1 MMRMTE
7 PTEPGYDGP
16 IPAPTGATWRVAI
29 GGDHVGLP
37 LKTALASACRK
48 AGYELLDV
56 GVHETGRVDYNDVAV
71 DVVRLLTTDKADI
84 GILVCGTGA
93 GMQIA
98 ANRYPQIR
106 AVAVNDLY
114 TAYFARS
121 HNDANIACL
130 GSRLVAPDLAIAIMA
145 RFLATPFEGGRH
157 QRRVDKLS
165 EPPTI
170 GVS

>member
-7 PTEPGYDGP
+7 PIEPGYDGA
-16 IPAPTGATWRVAI
+16 IPTPTGAIRRVAV
-29 GGDHVGLP
+29 GSDHVGLA
-37 LKTALASACRK
+37 LKTALAAACRK
-48 AGYELLDV
+48 AGYEVVDV

-71 DVVRLLTTDKADI
+71 DVVHLLTNDKADA

-98 ANRYPQIR
+98 ANRYRQIR

-121 HNDANIACL
+121 HNDANVACL
-130 GSRLVAPDLAIAIMA
+130 GARLVALELAVAIVA

-165 EPPTI
+165 HPPTI
-170 GVS
+170 GA

>member
-1 MMRMTE
+1 MRMTE
-7 PTEPGYDGP
+7 PTEPGYDGA
-16 IPAPTGATWRVAI
+16 IPAQTGAIRRVAI
-29 GGDHVGLP
+29 GSDHVGLA
-37 LKTALASACRK
+37 LKAALAVACRK
-48 AGYELLDV
+48 AGYEVLDV

-71 DVVRLLTTDKADI
+71 DVVRVLASDKADA

-93 GMQIA
+93 GMQIT

-121 HNDANIACL
+121 HNDANVACL
-130 GSRLVAPDLAIAIMA
+130 GARLVAPELAIAIVA
-145 RFLATPFEGGRH
+145 RFLGTPFEGGRH

-165 EPPTI
+165 EPPTV
-170 GVS
+170 GAS

>member
-1 MMRMTE
+1 MSE
-7 PTEPGYDGP
+7 PAEPGRDGA
-16 IPAPTGATWRVAI
+16 IPAPDGTIRRVAV
-29 GGDHVGLP
+29 GSDHVGLA
-37 LKTALASACRK
+37 LKTALTAACGD
-48 AGYELLDV
+48 AGYEVLDV

-71 DVVRLLTTDKADI
+71 DVVRLLTIDGADV

-114 TAYFARS
+114 TAFFARS
-121 HNDANIACL
+121 HNDANVACL
-130 GSRLVAPDLAIAIMA
+130 GARLVARDLAVAIVA

-165 EPPTI
+165 APPTVA
-170 GVS
+170 VS